1 MARNLVNGRT
11 RLVVAQSKHRCDIA
25 PYTDYNL
32 SVNTD
37 SEAEQR
43 MSQGHPGSEREGHR
57 ATMASIP
64 GTQAATQGFKFE
76 DHSKV
81 VLERFEVLWPND
93 RASELVYISRQ
104 RDNAIPEKS
113 ISEGV

>member
-1 MARNLVNGRT
+1 MAGPGLLSLKASTAAILLRIRIT
-11 RLVVAQSKHRCDIA
+11 ISRSTQIA
-25 PYTDYNL
+25 RPSSGCL
-32 SVNTD
+32 
-37 SEAEQR
+37 
-43 MSQGHPGSEREGHR
+43 R
-57 ATMASIP
+57 ATPEAKEKGTAQRWLSIP

-113 ISEGV
+113 ILEGA